1 MAYDKKFIVPIPEGT
16 ISVKNR
22 DKTYIYH
29 VVEKRYKKDKKYNSD
44 IRVPVGIRVEN
55 TNTMYINDNFIKYY
69 RDAYEEKNVN
79 EKISD
84 KLCFSDA
91 INYGATAVLH
101 KLANQIKLL
110 PIIRNNFDFEQDVKS
125 NSIINLATKF
135 ILTNNSSIVSYP
147 HFARNNLILGNK
159 NESDTEIEQMLSNI
173 SEADIDS
180 FLEDW
185 VYLTCNDKDLLLSI
199 DGPNVQT
206 EANDIEI
213 AELGYSKNK
222 IVENQFSFTLVT
234 EQVKFTPVY
243 YKEYDGIIHD
253 LPAAKKV
260 IEVLKKGKP
269 KSINFVL
276 DRGYFSSE
284 LMKNIIKVVTGFIMM
299 AKENKQIR
307 ENIDFVIDDVYSVE
321 NYIPSLD
328 LYGFRTVFK
337 PFKNIN
343 KTLFYHVYYSSD
355 VKNENTKALHKIVI
369 KMKEE
374 LVKLIGIDVGGI
386 DKNKYEKYFKLTFEN
401 DKLIKIEIDKEK
413 IDEILKYSGYFVIV
427 TSYIS
432 SPEKAY
438 QIYHNRDYT
447 EKLIMMMKTFEQFD
461 CVRCHDTSHLRGK
474 NLCMF
479 IGLILRNEI
488 FIRTK
493 DLRENTKDKK
503 AYTTPEILRELN
515 CIQATKDSDGKYSK
529 KTAYTKKEK
538 AILEALDIQIS
549 NIESALKEFNKN
561 LV

>member
-1 MAYDKKFIVPIPEGT
+1 MPYNKNFIVPIPEGT
-16 ISVKNR
+16 IPVKNR

-355 VKNENTKALHKIVI
+355 VKNEDTKALHKIVI

-413 IDEILKYSGYFVIV
+413 VIL
-427 TSYIS
+427 
-432 SPEKAY
+432 
-438 QIYHNRDYT
+438 
-447 EKLIMMMKTFEQFD
+447 
-461 CVRCHDTSHLRGK
+461 
-474 NLCMF
+474 
-479 IGLILRNEI
+479 
-488 FIRTK
+488 
-493 DLRENTKDKK
+493 
-503 AYTTPEILRELN
+503 
-515 CIQATKDSDGKYSK
+515 
-529 KTAYTKKEK
+529 
-538 AILEALDIQIS
+538 
-549 NIESALKEFNKN
+549 
-561 LV
+561 